1 VDFRDGV
8 ASEVVQESVAQLDV
22 RIKAKHPFVKR
33 VFVEA
38 EARRVRK
45 GSEV

>member
-1 VDFRDGV
+1 
-8 ASEVVQESVAQLDV
+8 LDV

-33 VFVEA
+33 IFVEA
-38 EARRVRK
+38 EARRVSK